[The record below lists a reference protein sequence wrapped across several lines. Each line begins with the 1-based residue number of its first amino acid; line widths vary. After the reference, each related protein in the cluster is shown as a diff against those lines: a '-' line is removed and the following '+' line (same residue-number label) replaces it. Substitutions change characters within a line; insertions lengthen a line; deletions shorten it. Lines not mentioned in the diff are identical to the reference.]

1 MPPQTDASIN
11 PGNSGGPLVN
21 IYGEVIGI
29 NTLIRG
35 MNTGI
40 GFAVP
45 INLAKRISDMLIKD
59 GKVTRAWL
67 GVSITTLREDVEL
80 RDLAVGVED
89 GVVVRQFIPGGPAE
103 KSDREAISR
112 LYRLYFRKGL
122 SASSAIEAIRSELPA
137 LPEVQHFIKFVENS
151 SRGVTR

>member
-1 MPPQTDASIN
+1 M
-11 PGNSGGPLVN
+11 N

-67 GVSITTLREDVEL
+67 GVSITTLR
-80 RDLAVGVED
+80 
-89 GVVVRQFIPGGPAE
+89 GG
-103 KSDREAISR
+103 
-112 LYRLYFRKGL
+112 
-122 SASSAIEAIRSELPA
+122 
-137 LPEVQHFIKFVENS
+137 
-151 SRGVTR
+151 